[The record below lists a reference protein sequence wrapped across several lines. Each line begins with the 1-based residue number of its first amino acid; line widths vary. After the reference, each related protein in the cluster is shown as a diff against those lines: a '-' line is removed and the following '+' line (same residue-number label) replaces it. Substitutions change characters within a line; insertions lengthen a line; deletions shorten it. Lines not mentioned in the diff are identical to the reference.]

1 MNLQRLRIGEWI
13 FGVSGVVLL
22 VSLFLPWWGL
32 EGPWGKLGPGGP
44 AEGAYFE
51 RSAGSDGFTASMSS
65 TTWNAWQVFS
75 VADILLALL
84 GLLAIVVWV
93 VVARW
98 SAPGLG
104 LAGEALLTLL
114 ATVMMVVVLV
124 QVLSTPS
131 TLEVPP
137 PIPHASLEIGA
148 WLGLAST
155 FGILFG
161 LLAAMR
167 DERLSKPGEPTDSTG
182 VRIDAQPPVE
192 KLPGL
197 PPS

>member
-32 EGPWGKLGPGGP
+32 QGPWTYLSPSGPV
-44 AEGAYFE
+44 EYAYFDRVAGDPQE
-51 RSAGSDGFTASMSS
+51 TMSA
-65 TTWNAWQVFS
+65 TWNAWEVFS
-75 VADILLALL
+75 GTEVFLALL
-84 GLLAIVVWV
+84 GLLAIVVWI

-114 ATVMMVVVLV
+114 AIVMTIIVVVQILTTPD
-124 QVLSTPS
+124 VLEVPAPLPHA
-131 TLEVPP
+131 TLEV
-137 PIPHASLEIGA
+137 GA

-155 FGILFG
+155 FGILLG

-182 VRIDAQPPVE
+182 VRIDAQPSVE

-197 PPS
+197 PPA

>member
-13 FGVSGVVLL
+13 FGVSGVGLL
-22 VSLFLPWWGL
+22 ISLFLPWWGL
-32 EGPWGKLGPGGP
+32 EGPFTYLSPGGP
-44 AEGAYFE
+44 VEGSYFNNTLGE
-51 RSAGSDGFTASMSS
+51 PDIKTA
-65 TTWNAWQVFS
+65 TWNAWEVFTGTD
-75 VADILLALL
+75 VFLALL

-98 SAPGLG
+98 TSPGFGLSA
-104 LAGEALLTLL
+104 EALLTLL
-114 ATVMMVVVLV
+114 AIVMTLVVVI
-124 QVLSTPS
+124 QVVSTPDV
-131 TLEVPP
+131 LEVPP
-137 PIPHASLEIGA
+137 PIPHATLEIGA

-182 VRIDAQPPVE
+182 VRIDAHPPVE
-192 KLPGL
+192 KLAGL
-197 PPS
+197 PPA

>member
-32 EGPWGKLGPGGP
+32 KGPWGNLGPGGP
-44 AEGAYFE
+44 TEAAYFN
-51 RSAGSDGFTASMSS
+51 SGIQNSS
-65 TTWNAWQVFS
+65 VTTTWTAWEVFS
-75 VADILLALL
+75 VADIFLALL
-84 GLLAIVVWV
+84 GLLAIVVWI

-114 ATVMMVVVLV
+114 AIVMMIVVLV
-124 QVLSTPS
+124 QILGTPS

-137 PIPHASLEIGA
+137 PIPHATLEVGA

-197 PPS
+197 PPA

>member
-13 FGVSGVVLL
+13 FGVSGVGLL

-32 EGPWGKLGPGGP
+32 EGPWTYLSPSGPV
-44 AEGAYFE
+44 EGSYFN
-51 RSAGSDGFTASMSS
+51 RTLDATPGIKTA
-65 TTWNAWQVFS
+65 TWNAWEVFS
-75 VADILLALL
+75 GTDYFLALL

-104 LAGEALLTLL
+104 LSGEALLTLL
-114 ATVMMVVVLV
+114 AIVMTIVVVIQILTTPD
-124 QVLSTPS
+124 VLEIAPS
-131 TLEVPP
+131 LPGAT
-137 PIPHASLEIGA
+137 LEIGA

-182 VRIDAQPPVE
+182 VRIDAHPPIE
-192 KLPGL
+192 QLPGL
-197 PPS
+197 PPA

>member
-13 FGVSGVVLL
+13 FGVSGVGLL
-22 VSLFLPWWGL
+22 VSLFLPWWKLDGS
-32 EGPWGKLGPGGP
+32 WIDLGPGGP
-44 AEGAYFE
+44 VEGGL
-51 RSAGSDGFTASMSS
+51 SDQSGMNGSIAVD

-75 VADILLALL
+75 VADVLLALL
-84 GLLAIVVWV
+84 GVLAIVVWV

-98 SAPGLG
+98 TSPGFGLSA
-104 LAGEALLTLL
+104 EALLTLL
-114 ATVMMVVVLV
+114 AIVMTVVVTV
-124 QVLSTPS
+124 QVIGTPEA
-131 TLEVPP
+131 LDVPP
-137 PIPHASLEIGA
+137 PIPSPTLEIGA

-182 VRIDAQPPVE
+182 VRIDAHPPVE

-197 PPS
+197 PPA

>member
-13 FGVSGVVLL
+13 FGVSGVALL
-22 VSLFLPWWGL
+22 ISLFLPWWGL
-32 EGPWGKLGPGGP
+32 EGTWTDLGPGGP
-44 AEGAYFE
+44 VEGGF
-51 RSAGSDGFTASMSS
+51 SGGDFTASID
-65 TTWNAWQVFS
+65 TTWTAWQVFS
-75 VADILLALL
+75 GTDFFLALL

-114 ATVMMVVVLV
+114 AIVMTIVVVV
-124 QVLSTPS
+124 QVLGTPDV
-131 TLEVPP
+131 LEVPP
-137 PIPHASLEIGA
+137 PLPHASIEYGA
-148 WLGLAST
+148 WIGLAST

-182 VRIDAQPPVE
+182 VQIDAQPPVE
-192 KLPGL
+192 TLPA
-197 PPS
+197 PPPA

>member
-22 VSLFLPWWGL
+22 ISLFLPWWGL
-32 EGPWGKLGPGGP
+32 EGNWIDLGPGGP
-44 AEGAYFE
+44 VEGGF
-51 RSAGSDGFTASMSS
+51 SDQSVGDGFTATVN

-114 ATVMMVVVLV
+114 ALVMMVVILV
-124 QVLSTPS
+124 QILGTPS
-131 TLEVPP
+131 TLEVPA
-137 PIPHASLEIGA
+137 PIPHASLEYGA

-182 VRIDAQPPVE
+182 VRIDAQPSVE

>member
-13 FGVSGVVLL
+13 FGASGVVLL

-32 EGPWGKLGPGGP
+32 KGNWIDLGPGGP
-44 AEGAYFE
+44 VEGGIAD
-51 RSAGSDGFTASMSS
+51 SAVTVS
-65 TTWNAWQVFS
+65 TTWTAWQVFS
-75 VADILLALL
+75 VADIFLALL
-84 GLLAIVVWV
+84 ALLAIVVWV

-114 ATVMMVVVLV
+114 AIAMTIVVLV
-124 QVLSTPS
+124 QILGTPS

-137 PIPHASLEIGA
+137 PIPQASLEYGA

-182 VRIDAQPPVE
+182 VRIDAPPPIE

-197 PPS
+197 PPA

>member
-13 FGVSGVVLL
+13 FGVSGVALL

-32 EGPWGKLGPGGP
+32 KGPFTSLGPGGP
-44 AEGAYFE
+44 VEWAYFE
-51 RSAGSDGFTASMSS
+51 SAGGGGYEIKTA
-65 TTWNAWQVFS
+65 TWNAWEVFS
-75 VADILLALL
+75 GTDVFLALL

-114 ATVMMVVVLV
+114 AIVMTIVVVAQILG
-124 QVLSTPS
+124 TPDV
-131 TLEVPP
+131 LEVPA
-137 PIPHASLEIGA
+137 PIPHASIEYGA

-197 PPS
+197 PPA

>member
-13 FGVSGVVLL
+13 FGVSGVGLL

-32 EGPWGKLGPGGP
+32 RGPWGDLGPGGP
-44 AEGAYFE
+44 AEAAYFNSE
-51 RSAGSDGFTASMSS
+51 IQANSVT

-75 VADILLALL
+75 VTDIFLALL
-84 GLLAIVVWV
+84 GVLAIVVWV

-114 ATVMMVVVLV
+114 AIVMTFVVIV
-124 QVLSTPS
+124 QILGTPS
-131 TLEVPP
+131 ALEVPP
-137 PIPHASLEIGA
+137 PIPAASLEIGA

-155 FGILFG
+155 FGVLFG
-161 LLAAMR
+161 LLAAIR
-167 DERLSKPGEPTDSTG
+167 DERLSKPDEPTDSTG
-182 VRIDAQPPVE
+182 VRIDAHPPIE

-197 PPS
+197 PPR

>member
-13 FGVSGVVLL
+13 FGVSGVTLL

-32 EGPWGKLGPGGP
+32 EGRWSDLGPGGP
-44 AEGAYFE
+44 VEAAYF
-51 RSAGSDGFTASMSS
+51 DDASPVSTI

-84 GLLAIVVWV
+84 GLLAIIVWV

-104 LAGEALLTLL
+104 LSGEALLTLL
-114 ATVMMVVVLV
+114 AIVMMVVVLV
-124 QVLSTPS
+124 QILGTPS
-131 TLEVPP
+131 TLDVPA
-137 PIPHASLEIGA
+137 PILNASLEVGA

-182 VRIDAQPPVE
+182 VRIDAQPAVE

-197 PPS
+197 PPA

>member
-13 FGVSGVVLL
+13 FGVSGVLLL

-32 EGPWGKLGPGGP
+32 KGPWGKLGPGGP
-44 AEGAYFE
+44 TEAAYFD
-51 RSAGSDGFTASMSS
+51 SGIQNSS
-65 TTWNAWQVFS
+65 VTTTWNAWQVFS
-75 VADILLALL
+75 VTDILLALL
-84 GLLAIVVWV
+84 GLLAMVVWI

-114 ATVMMVVVLV
+114 AIVMTIVVVVKILT
-124 QVLSTPS
+124 TPDV
-131 TLEVPP
+131 LEVPP
-137 PIPHASLEIGA
+137 PIPHVTLEIGA

-182 VRIDAQPPVE
+182 VRIDAQPSVE

-197 PPS
+197 PPA

>member
-13 FGVSGVVLL
+13 FGVSGVALL

-32 EGPWGKLGPGGP
+32 EGNWIDLGPGGP
-44 AEGAYFE
+44 VEGGF
-51 RSAGSDGFTASMSS
+51 SDQSLEIGRTAVD

-75 VADILLALL
+75 VADIFLALL

-114 ATVMMVVVLV
+114 AIVMTFVVIV
-124 QVLSTPS
+124 QVLGTPS
-131 TLEVPP
+131 ALEVPP
-137 PIPHASLEIGA
+137 PILAASLEIGA

-182 VRIDAQPPVE
+182 VRIDAHPPIE

-197 PPS
+197 PSA

>member
-1 MNLQRLRIGEWI
+1 MNLQRLRIGEWV

-32 EGPWGKLGPGGP
+32 EGRWGDLGPGGP
-44 AEGAYFE
+44 VE
-51 RSAGSDGFTASMSS
+51 AGYVDDTSPVSTI
-65 TTWNAWQVFS
+65 TTWSAWQVFS
-75 VADILLALL
+75 VADVLLALL
-84 GLLAIVVWV
+84 GVLAIVVWA

-98 SAPGLG
+98 TSPGFGLSA
-104 LAGEALLTLL
+104 EALLTLL
-114 ATVMMVVVLV
+114 ALVMTIGVAIQIVT
-124 QVLSTPS
+124 TPG
-131 TLEVPP
+131 V
-137 PIPHASLEIGA
+137 LEIAPSLPSATIEYGA

-182 VRIDAQPPVE
+182 VRIDAHPPIE
-192 KLPGL
+192 KLPG
-197 PPS
+197 PPPA

>member
-13 FGVSGVVLL
+13 FGVSGVGLL

-32 EGPWGKLGPGGP
+32 EGPWGDLGPGGP
-44 AEGAYFE
+44 AEAAYFN
-51 RSAGSDGFTASMSS
+51 RPLGADGPEVVT

-75 VADILLALL
+75 VADIFLALL

-114 ATVMMVVVLV
+114 AMVMTVVVLV
-124 QVLSTPS
+124 QILGTPS

-137 PIPHASLEIGA
+137 PIPHATLEVGA

-182 VRIDAQPPVE
+182 VRIDAQPAVE
-192 KLPGL
+192 KLPG
-197 PPS
+197 PPPA

>member
-13 FGVSGVVLL
+13 FGVSGVALL
-22 VSLFLPWWGL
+22 ISLFLPWWGL
-32 EGPWGKLGPGGP
+32 EGTWIDLGPGGP
-44 AEGAYFE
+44 VEGGF
-51 RSAGSDGFTASMSS
+51 SDQPAGNGFTATID
-65 TTWNAWQVFS
+65 TTWTAWQVFS
-75 VADILLALL
+75 VADVLLALL
-84 GLLAIVVWV
+84 GLLAILVWV

-104 LAGEALLTLL
+104 LAGEALLLLL
-114 ATVMMVVVLV
+114 AIAMTIVVLV
-124 QVLSTPS
+124 QILGTPS

-137 PIPHASLEIGA
+137 PISQASLEYGA

-182 VRIDAQPPVE
+182 VRIDAQPAVE

-197 PPS
+197 PAA

>member
-13 FGVSGVVLL
+13 FGVSGVTLL

-32 EGPWGKLGPGGP
+32 EGTWTDLGPGGP
-44 AEGAYFE
+44 VEGGF
-51 RSAGSDGFTASMSS
+51 SDEAVGNGFTAAID
-65 TTWNAWQVFS
+65 TTWTAWQVFS

-98 SAPGLG
+98 TSPGFG
-104 LAGEALLTLL
+104 LSMEALLTLL
-114 ATVMMVVVLV
+114 AIAMMVVVLV
-124 QVLSTPS
+124 QILGTPG

-137 PIPHASLEIGA
+137 PIPQASIEYGA

-167 DERLSKPGEPTDSTG
+167 DERLSAPGEPTDSTG
-182 VRIDAQPPVE
+182 VRIPAQPVVE
-192 KLPGL
+192 TLPG
-197 PPS
+197 PPPA

>member
-13 FGVSGVVLL
+13 FGVSGVGLL

-32 EGPWGKLGPGGP
+32 EGPWTYLSPSGPV
-44 AEGAYFE
+44 EYSYFE
-51 RSAGSDGFTASMSS
+51 RVAGGSQETMSA
-65 TTWNAWQVFS
+65 TWNAWEVFS
-75 VADILLALL
+75 GTEVFLALL
-84 GLLAIVVWV
+84 GLLAIVVWI

-114 ATVMMVVVLV
+114 AIVMTIVVVV
-124 QVLSTPS
+124 QILTTPDVLEVPAPLPS
-131 TLEVPP
+131 ATLEV
-137 PIPHASLEIGA
+137 GA

-182 VRIDAQPPVE
+182 VRIDAQPSVE

-197 PPS
+197 PPA

>member
-13 FGVSGVVLL
+13 FGVSGVLL
-22 VSLFLPWWGL
+22 FVSLFLPWWGL
-32 EGPWGKLGPGGP
+32 EGTWTDLGPGGP
-44 AEGAYFE
+44 VEG
-51 RSAGSDGFTASMSS
+51 GFSGGDSTANID
-65 TTWNAWQVFS
+65 TTWTAWQVFS
-75 VADILLALL
+75 VADIFLALL

-114 ATVMMVVVLV
+114 AMGMTVVVLV
-124 QVLSTPS
+124 QILGTPS

-137 PIPHASLEIGA
+137 PIPHATLEVGA

-182 VRIDAQPPVE
+182 VRIDAQPAVE
-192 KLPGL
+192 KLPG
-197 PPS
+197 PPPA

>member
-13 FGVSGVVLL
+13 FGVSGVGLL

-32 EGPWGKLGPGGP
+32 EGPWTYLSPSGPVEYAFFDRP
-44 AEGAYFE
+44 EGAE
-51 RSAGSDGFTASMSS
+51 AASIKTA
-65 TTWNAWQVFS
+65 TWNAWEVFS
-75 VADILLALL
+75 GTEVFLALL
-84 GLLAIVVWV
+84 GVLAIVVWV

-114 ATVMMVVVLV
+114 AIVMTIVVVV
-124 QVLSTPS
+124 QILTTPDV
-131 TLEVPP
+131 LEVPAP
-137 PIPHASLEIGA
+137 LPNATIEIGA

-182 VRIDAQPPVE
+182 VRVDAPPAVE

-197 PPS
+197 PPA

>member
-13 FGVSGVVLL
+13 FGVSGVALL
-22 VSLFLPWWGL
+22 ASLFMPWWGL
-32 EGPWGKLGPGGP
+32 EGVWTDLGPGGP
-44 AEGAYFE
+44 VEGF
-51 RSAGSDGFTASMSS
+51 SDESVGNGFTAMID
-65 TTWNAWQVFS
+65 TTWTAWQVFS
-75 VADILLALL
+75 AADVLLALL
-84 GLLAIVVWV
+84 GVLAVVVWI

-114 ATVMMVVVLV
+114 AIAMMGVVLV
-124 QVLSTPS
+124 QILGTPS

-137 PIPHASLEIGA
+137 PIPSASLEYGA

-182 VRIDAQPPVE
+182 VRIEAQPVPE
-192 KLPGL
+192 KLAGL
-197 PPS
+197 PPA

>member
-32 EGPWGKLGPGGP
+32 KGNWIDLGPGGP
-44 AEGAYFE
+44 VEGGFSDQ
-51 RSAGSDGFTASMSS
+51 SARGAFTDTID
-65 TTWNAWQVFS
+65 TTWNAWQIFS

-84 GLLAIVVWV
+84 GVLAIVVWV

-104 LAGEALLTLL
+104 LSGEALLTLL
-114 ATVMMVVVLV
+114 AIVMTVVVIV
-124 QVLSTPS
+124 QIVGTPEA
-131 TLEVPP
+131 LEVPP
-137 PIPHASLEIGA
+137 PIPSPTLEFGA

-182 VRIDAQPPVE
+182 VRIDAHPPIE
-192 KLPGL
+192 QLSGL
-197 PPS
+197 PPA

>member
-32 EGPWGKLGPGGP
+32 EGSWTRLGPGGP
-44 AEGAYFE
+44 VEG
-51 RSAGSDGFTASMSS
+51 GFSGQPVENEFTTATVE

-84 GLLAIVVWV
+84 GLLALVVWI

-114 ATVMMVVVLV
+114 AMVMMVVVLV
-124 QVLSTPS
+124 QILGTPS
-131 TLEVPP
+131 TLEVPA
-137 PIPHASLEIGA
+137 PIPQATIEYGA

-167 DERLSKPGEPTDSTG
+167 DERLSEPGEPTDSTG
-182 VRIDAQPPVE
+182 VRIEAHPAVE
-192 KLPGL
+192 KLAGL
-197 PPS
+197 PTA

>member
-13 FGVSGVVLL
+13 FGVSGVGLL

-32 EGPWGKLGPGGP
+32 EGPFTYLSPSGPVEGSYFNNTLGEP
-44 AEGAYFE
+44 
-51 RSAGSDGFTASMSS
+51 DIKTA
-65 TTWNAWQVFS
+65 TWNAWEVFTG
-75 VADILLALL
+75 ADVFLALL

-98 SAPGLG
+98 TSPGFGLSA
-104 LAGEALLTLL
+104 EALLTLL
-114 ATVMMVVVLV
+114 AIVMTLVVVI
-124 QVLSTPS
+124 QVVSTPDV
-131 TLEVPP
+131 LEVPP
-137 PIPHASLEIGA
+137 PIPHATLEIGA

-182 VRIDAQPPVE
+182 VRIDAHPPVE

-197 PPS
+197 PPE

>member
-1 MNLQRLRIGEWI
+1 MNLQRLRIGEWV
-13 FGVSGVVLL
+13 FGVSGVVLF

-32 EGPWGKLGPGGP
+32 EGSWTRLGPGGP
-44 AEGAYFE
+44 VEG
-51 RSAGSDGFTASMSS
+51 GFSGQPVEGGVTTATVDM
-65 TTWNAWQVFS
+65 TWNAWQVFS
-75 VADILLALL
+75 AADIFLALL
-84 GLLAIVVWV
+84 GLLAIVVWI

-104 LAGEALLTLL
+104 LSGEALLTLL
-114 ATVMMVVVLV
+114 AIVMMVVVLV
-124 QVLSTPS
+124 QVLGTPS

-137 PIPHASLEIGA
+137 PITNASLEIGA

-182 VRIDAQPPVE
+182 VRIDAQPSVE

-197 PPS
+197 PPA